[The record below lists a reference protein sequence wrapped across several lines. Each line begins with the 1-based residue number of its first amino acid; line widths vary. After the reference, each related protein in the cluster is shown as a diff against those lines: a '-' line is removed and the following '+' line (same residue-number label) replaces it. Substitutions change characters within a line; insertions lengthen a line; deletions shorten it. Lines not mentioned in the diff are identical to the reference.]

1 MSESRQSRFDRNKN
15 VNLEFTEHRLDVSPS
30 SGNGKKTRKNSK
42 SKPSKFD
49 PAVEDV
55 AFESYKNRALFTQY
69 RIEGSKSKPPLNTN
83 VSRVQHGS
91 SSPYIRRLPRSQ
103 QEAGYMSHDTYNNY
117 HANSDITLNQKVF
130 NRKSILRQNSDD
142 LVHGETVHCT
152 PSSSKSSSLRS
163 STSSNKRVRFQDE
176 VRRKVVPSPDLV
188 ELVRSDSESSL
199 SSSSSGNLHSL
210 SDNSISSGTGSLHD
224 IKQAP
229 GRSHEMD
236 IDDCLA
242 SPEYELGKP
251 LSLSKLTRQYSS
263 NDSDYSTETDS
274 LYGLD
279 LINKHEGKY
288 TSADSFHSSAYSSS
302 SSIKLSL
309 PPEKR
314 PNISESTSESSDDD
328 IRRKVKKTYK
338 AKDEDLDSSSS
349 NSTLAETSSSD
360 SEIVLA
366 SGTRIKREKFT
377 SGSDFE
383 SNAESNTDISSENS
397 GNTKPFWMLTVIEH
411 RSVSPNNDTEFEK
424 EIDFMFRAGKRRKT
438 KSKTEAE
445 AEEIKEYKVEHE
457 TISSHESTEVVSTGN
472 NEDQLE
478 NSLQTV
484 TVLSDPSLTAITPL
498 EGSELSIQPNST
510 SAVEDLHSEG
520 SMSSWQGVKAPYDL
534 VKQIVRHAQSSGGS
548 LFNSASLSNS
558 ENSLFNVIHGNEHE
572 RLRPLYIMIQT
583 EEEMECNPIVVSM
596 GTMTDNHITNT
607 EGNRQYSIP
616 KSTSVSELEVTFARN
631 KQIQKSEYCSRSVQV
646 GLESHTRET
655 NSRSVIKPPKNTLIQ
670 LDKNEIKNDLKSRSM
685 TPSSE
690 TNDVTASETER
701 TTPSSSIQKDII
713 ATKTSTSND
722 CSPYENL
729 KLCTA
734 SSSINSSAT
743 GFNEKSSEER
753 VNKETDTS
761 GAKISSKLYSSST
774 EGKKS
779 RPKKFAY
786 QKSRSNHETDKKKH
800 SGSGQWFHESDRDS
814 ECSFEYV
821 QEDRIIAES
830 LLRKHKLDTIKPDSD
845 SDDYESASSSVSD
858 PEISFI
864 KSKDDI
870 DVNLSLNGH
879 TMRNIE
885 TMSSSSCYTSSS
897 MSDTIALR
905 EDCPRYTINLSAV
918 SSTSSSTKSDTPQY
932 GKYDLAT
939 SKVIVST
946 SRPEDSLTQPSV
958 GEISAITTR
967 SDNVTSLSPGEVIL
981 DSLSSSNKDSVESK
995 NNSGHD
1001 SYRNVDQYLQYL
1013 GRHDKI
1019 HKVEAT
1025 DNTSSLVDKFPVH
1038 SNHNDQSQQS
1048 NSGAEH
1054 NDIVEDGL
1062 RVGTDDSR
1070 SCKLTPEIL
1079 SALRNSCKVK
1089 YMTMEANDSDTQ
1101 NQQRMGILD
1110 ENISSTNSNA
1120 FLLQVDR
1127 TISSTLEKIPS
1138 LKSELFT
1145 STEKT
1150 KNTTSSPYLSPNA
1163 NINSGIVNVNK
1174 VPRLSNFSQ
1183 TTDDTSLRRRGTS
1196 LSCDMPSN
1204 KKDMTL
1210 YSSYTYSNVEV
1221 ISDTSSSDD
1230 EIIVEQK
1237 NRSYRSSYSSRIRA
1251 SQEAPKG
1258 QLVPYDDDD
1267 ITADLSTDNDVVS
1280 LKDYE
1285 VFQDKRSDLVYSL
1298 VLNRPDE
1305 DVDSSTSSDKAAGD
1319 AYMNCNSS
1327 STNSKLETED
1337 EITDKSSSRTFA
1349 SWKEDYGLL
1358 RALRWVFCPCAEA

>member
-1 MSESRQSRFDRNKN
+1 MSESRQSRLDRNKN
-15 VNLEFTEHRLDVSPS
+15 VNLEFTEHRLDVSSS
-30 SGNGKKTRKNSK
+30 SGNGKKTRKSSK

-55 AFESYKNRALFTQY
+55 AFESYKSRALFTQY
-69 RIEGSKSKPPLNTN
+69 RKEGSKSKTSLNTDA
-83 VSRVQHGS
+83 SRAQHRS
-91 SSPYIRRLPRSQ
+91 SSPYIRRLPRPQ
-103 QEAGYMSHDTYNNY
+103 QEAGHMSHDTDNNY
-117 HANSDITLNQKVF
+117 HAHSDITPNKKVF

-224 IKQAP
+224 IKQAA

-242 SPEYELGKP
+242 SPKYELGKP

-279 LINKHEGKY
+279 LIDKREGKY

-302 SSIKLSL
+302 SSIKLLL

-314 PNISESTSESSDDD
+314 PTISESTSESSDDD

-366 SGTRIKREKFT
+366 SGTRIKKEKFT

-383 SNAESNTDISSENS
+383 SNAESNTDISSENNR
-397 GNTKPFWMLTVIEH
+397 NTKPFWMLTVIEH

-424 EIDFMFRAGKRRKT
+424 EIDFMFRAGKRKKT
-438 KSKTEAE
+438 KSKTE

-457 TISSHESTEVVSTGN
+457 TLPSHESTEVISKGN

-498 EGSELSIQPNST
+498 EGSELSIQPNSA

-534 VKQIVRHAQSSGGS
+534 VKQIVRHAQSSDDS

-558 ENSLFNVIHGNEHE
+558 ENSLSSGIHGSES
-572 RLRPLYIMIQT
+572 
-583 EEEMECNPIVVSM
+583 IVVSM

-631 KQIQKSEYCSRSVQV
+631 KQNQKSEYCSRSVQLQV
-646 GLESHTRET
+646 ELESHATTRET
-655 NSRSVIKPPKNTLIQ
+655 SSSSVIKPPRNTLIQ
-670 LDKNEIKNDLKSRSM
+670 LEKNEIKNDLKSRSM
-685 TPSSE
+685 TSSSE
-690 TNDVTASETER
+690 TYDVTASER
-701 TTPSSSIQKDII
+701 TTPGSSIQKDII

-734 SSSINSSAT
+734 SSSIHSSAT
-743 GFNEKSSEER
+743 GFNEKGSEGR

-761 GAKISSKLYSSST
+761 GAKISSKLYSSNTSGST
-774 EGKKS
+774 ECKKS
-779 RPKKFAY
+779 HPKKFAY

-800 SGSGQWFHESDRDS
+800 SGSGQWFHESDSDS

-830 LLRKHKLDTIKPDSD
+830 LPRKHKLDTIKPDSD

-864 KSKDDI
+864 KKEDDI

-885 TMSSSSCYTSSS
+885 TMSSSSCSK
-897 MSDTIALR
+897 SDTIALR
-905 EDCPRYTINLSAV
+905 EDCPRYTINLSTV

-939 SKVIVST
+939 SEVIVST

-958 GEISAITTR
+958 FEISTITTR

-981 DSLSSSNKDSVESK
+981 DPLSSSNKDSIESK
-995 NNSGHD
+995 NNSGPD
-1001 SYRNVDQYLQYL
+1001 SYRNVDQYLNYL
-1013 GRHDKI
+1013 SRQDKM
-1019 HKVEAT
+1019 HKVELEAT
-1025 DNTSSLVDKFPVH
+1025 DNTSSLVNKFPVH
-1038 SNHNDQSQQS
+1038 SNHHDQSHQS
-1048 NSGAEH
+1048 KKGAEH
-1054 NDIVEDGL
+1054 NDIVEGGL
-1062 RVGTDDSR
+1062 STDNSR

-1079 SALRNSCKVK
+1079 SALRKNCKVEFVTK
-1089 YMTMEANDSDTQ
+1089 DANDSDTQ
-1101 NQQRMGILD
+1101 NPERKGILD
-1110 ENISSTNSNA
+1110 EKISSTNSDA

-1145 STEKT
+1145 STEKS
-1150 KNTTSSPYLSPNA
+1150 KNTTSLPSLSPNA
-1163 NINSGIVNVNK
+1163 NINSSIVNVNK

-1183 TTDDTSLRRRGTS
+1183 TTDDTSLRRRGAS
-1196 LSCDMPSN
+1196 LSRDMPGK
-1204 KKDMTL
+1204 KKDRTL

-1298 VLNRPDE
+1298 VLNGPDE
-1305 DVDSSTSSDKAAGD
+1305 NDVDSSSDKAAGD